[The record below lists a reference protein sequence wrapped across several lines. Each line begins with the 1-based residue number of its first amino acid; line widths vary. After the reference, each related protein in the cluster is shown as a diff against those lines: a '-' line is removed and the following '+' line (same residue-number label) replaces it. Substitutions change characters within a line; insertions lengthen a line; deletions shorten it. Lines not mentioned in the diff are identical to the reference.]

1 MSAES
6 SASASASATEV
17 NNSTTA
23 AAPASFDDH
32 KEAAKP
38 LASASASASVSSTST
53 STSTYHDLYLKPGH
67 ILTERHP
74 SLAPLPPQTSDSRD
88 GRGNGNG
95 KQKQKQKKNRHK
107 KNVKNSF
114 KRGREQTLSDMK
126 VCKSLM
132 VGEPCAFGKDC
143 KYSHDMKEMLSIREE
158 DIQEVQGGCPR
169 FHQFGNCPYGLS
181 CRVGACHLN
190 LATGENLTKEMNEAY
205 EDSIKNHVSYE
216 IMTKLRKDMYPFVC
230 KRYQKGQKKK
240 RNNDRNAEKEAEKA
254 KAEVEAEAKE
264 AAQDGSLDVGEH
276 KKEEAPKVPDADAAE
291 DPAPAPVDVSPL
303 PKAEEEAK
311 EAEADGSHHVGE
323 HKKEEVHVPKVPDAD
338 ADAAEDPAPV
348 DLSPLPN
355 KIRKLID
362 FRNKV
367 YVAPLT
373 TVGNLPFRRI
383 MKKYGADITCGE
395 MAVAQSLLQ
404 GRNGEWALL
413 KRHKDE
419 DVFGV
424 QIAAGHGDVYE
435 RISEVIKNEGI
446 EIDFLDMNLG
456 CPIDLICKTGAG
468 AKMMQRDRSLKEA
481 IDGMGKN
488 LSCPITI
495 KIRTGWDE
503 KKPFAHKLVPKIQR
517 WGMGHVGTVMLHGRS
532 RLQRYSKLADWDYIQ
547 KVADAQSDEFEK
559 LPIIGN
565 GDIFSF
571 VDYEEKVLK
580 HKDLSPTAMIGRGA
594 LIKPWLPTEIK
605 ERRHWDISA
614 TERLDILKEFVKF
627 GLEHWGSDT
636 HGVNNT
642 RRFLLEWLSFL
653 YRYVPVGLLEARSI
667 PQEMNQRP
675 PRHMCGRSDL
685 ETLMMSEHCE
695 DWIKISEMLLGKV
708 REGFDFQPKHKANSY
723 K

>member
-1 MSAES
+1 M
-6 SASASASATEV
+6 
-17 NNSTTA
+17 
-23 AAPASFDDH
+23 
-32 KEAAKP
+32 
-38 LASASASASVSSTST
+38 
-53 STSTYHDLYLKPGH
+53 
-67 ILTERHP
+67 
-74 SLAPLPPQTSDSRD
+74 
-88 GRGNGNG
+88 
-95 KQKQKQKKNRHK
+95 
-107 KNVKNSF
+107 
-114 KRGREQTLSDMK
+114 
-126 VCKSLM
+126 CKSLM

-264 AAQDGSLDVGEH
+264 AAQDGSLDVGEN
-276 KKEEAPKVPDADAAE
+276 KKEEAPKVP
-291 DPAPAPVDVSPL
+291 
-303 PKAEEEAK
+303 
-311 EAEADGSHHVGE
+311 
-323 HKKEEVHVPKVPDAD
+323 D

>member
-1 MSAES
+1 MSAE
-6 SASASASATEV
+6 ASASASATEV

-38 LASASASASVSSTST
+38 LASASASVS

-95 KQKQKQKKNRHK
+95 NGNGKQKQKKNRHK

-276 KKEEAPKVPDADAAE
+276 KKEEAPKVP
-291 DPAPAPVDVSPL
+291 
-303 PKAEEEAK
+303 
-311 EAEADGSHHVGE
+311 
-323 HKKEEVHVPKVPDAD
+323 D

>member
-6 SASASASATEV
+6 SASASATEV
-17 NNSTTA
+17 NNSTT

-276 KKEEAPKVPDADAAE
+276 KKEEAPKVP
-291 DPAPAPVDVSPL
+291 
-303 PKAEEEAK
+303 
-311 EAEADGSHHVGE
+311 
-323 HKKEEVHVPKVPDAD
+323 D